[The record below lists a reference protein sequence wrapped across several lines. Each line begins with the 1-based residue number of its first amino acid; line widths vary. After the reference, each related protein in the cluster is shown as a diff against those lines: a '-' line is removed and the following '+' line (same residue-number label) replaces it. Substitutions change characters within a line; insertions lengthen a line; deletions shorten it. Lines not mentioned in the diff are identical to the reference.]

1 MDKTRRLL
9 TAVIGAAPFGL
20 LAQGTD
26 WPSRPVTII
35 VGFPPGQTSDVVAR
49 TFAEE
54 LSKSF
59 GQSFVVEN
67 KPGAGSTTAA
77 AMVARAKAD
86 GYTLLLGASGNLAV
100 APNLY
105 PSLAYDSLR
114 DFDHVAMTGIAP
126 LVLLVRSDSK
136 FKSIKDLVE
145 ASRATSDINYGSG
158 GNGVVNHLAM
168 ELLKKTTGAKLTHVA
183 YKGSAP
189 SLQDLLGGQI
199 QTMFETIPPTLPH
212 IRSGRLR
219 ALAVSSSARIPL
231 LQDVP
236 TVAEIYPDFGAAVA
250 WTAISVP
257 KGTPQPIVSRLSA
270 QLFETMHK
278 PAIKEK
284 LESLGSFFEPGM
296 NEARTKT
303 WVVAEH
309 AKFRKIIQ
317 DAGIK
322 LE

>member
-1 MDKTRRLL
+1 
-9 TAVIGAAPFGL
+9 
-20 LAQGTD
+20 
-26 WPSRPVTII
+26 
-35 VGFPPGQTSDVVAR
+35 
-49 TFAEE
+49 
-54 LSKSF
+54 
-59 GQSFVVEN
+59 VVEN

-77 AMVARAKAD
+77 TQVARAKPD
-86 GYTLLLGASGNLAV
+86 GYTVLLGASGNLAV

-105 PSLAYDSLR
+105 PTLGYDSLN

-136 FKSIKDLVE
+136 FKSVRDLVE
-145 ASRATSDINYGSG
+145 ASKGSDNINYGSG

-168 ELLKKTTGAKLTHVA
+168 ELLKKTTGAKLTHIA

-199 QTMFETIPPTLPH
+199 QVMFETIPPSLPH
-212 IRSGRLR
+212 IRSGKLR
-219 ALAVSSSARIPL
+219 AIAVSSSSRIPL

-236 TVAEIYPDFGAAVA
+236 TVAETYPAFDAAVA
-250 WTAISVP
+250 WTAMSVP
-257 KGTPQPIVSRLSA
+257 KGVPRPIVAKLA
-270 QLFETMHK
+270 GQMFESMNK
-278 PAIKEK
+278 PAVKEK

-296 NEARTKT
+296 NEAKTKA